1 MDIVLLNLQTK
12 RHQTYAVVELSKL
25 LINYII

>member
-1 MDIVLLNLQTK
+1 VLLNLQTK